1 MTSRDLT
8 VVIVTVS
15 GDPWHLELP
24 SYTTGR
30 PTRVAD
36 ARERCVEHFGWRA
49 RMAKLLMGE
58 EVLEDERE
66 IEQFEPRA
74 VEWHLVFLPATRCTL
89 LAGAKQAEEMER
101 HQEAL
106 QHLQELPSFGL
117 PLSPEERNCWIRNA
131 KRLLKFS
138 RDAWE
143 TSAVEDR
150 QAISDELENLASE
163 LLCFLEACD
172 VNDCSED
179 LVCFNCFRG
188 DVHRYL
194 ALMGGLER
202 REQEVQRATDAYE
215 VAKQSMEELSPLNPV
230 RLGLC
235 LNVSIFYSE
244 VLQDVQNAIK
254 IAKHAFD
261 DAVSFNLGRGE
272 EWETEGF
279 DKALIEQLLCLL
291 RENLTLWT
299 DEMLDEPNQL
309 A

>member
-143 TSAVEDR
+143 NSAVEDR

-215 VAKQSMEELSPLNPV
+215 VAKQSMEGLSPLNPV

-299 DEMLDEPNQL
+299 DETPDEPNQL
-309 A
+309 P

>member
-1 MTSRDLT
+1 
-8 VVIVTVS
+8 
-15 GDPWHLELP
+15 
-24 SYTTGR
+24 
-30 PTRVAD
+30 
-36 ARERCVEHFGWRA
+36 
-49 RMAKLLMGE
+49 MGE

-66 IEQFEPRA
+66 IQQVPTGL
-74 VEWHLVFLPATRCTL
+74 EWHLVFQPATRCSL
-89 LAGAKQAEEMER
+89 LAGAKRAEEMER

-117 PLSPEERNCWIRNA
+117 PLLPEERNCWIRNA

-143 TSAVEDR
+143 TSALEDR

-172 VNDCSED
+172 VNDCSNED

-194 ALMGGLER
+194 ALIGGLER

-215 VAKQSMEELSPLNPV
+215 AAKQSMEELSPLNPV

-254 IAKHAFD
+254 IAKYAFD

-279 DKALIEQLLCLL
+279 DKAQIGQLLCLL
-291 RENLTLWT
+291 RDNLTLWT
-299 DEMLDEPNQL
+299 HEMTDERNEP

>member
-1 MTSRDLT
+1 
-8 VVIVTVS
+8 
-15 GDPWHLELP
+15 
-24 SYTTGR
+24 
-30 PTRVAD
+30 
-36 ARERCVEHFGWRA
+36 
-49 RMAKLLMGE
+49 MGE

-138 RDAWE
+138 RDKWE
-143 TSAVEDR
+143 NSAVEDR

-215 VAKQSMEELSPLNPV
+215 VAKQRATDALSPLNPV

-279 DKALIEQLLCLL
+279 DKALIGQLLCLL

-299 DEMLDEPNQL
+299 DETPDEPNQL
-309 A
+309 P